1 MTPSAPKAPGHL
13 KPATRRWWLWVIEN
27 FEMEQH
33 HARVLTAA
41 AES

>member
-1 MTPSAPKAPGHL
+1 MTPSTSKAPGHL

-41 AES
+41 AE